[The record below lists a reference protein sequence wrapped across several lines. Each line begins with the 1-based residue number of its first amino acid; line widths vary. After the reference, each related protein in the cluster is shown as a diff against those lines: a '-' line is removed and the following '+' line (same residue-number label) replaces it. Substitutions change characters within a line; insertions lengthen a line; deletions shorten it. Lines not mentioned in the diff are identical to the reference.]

1 MQRHDPVYYHDYLR
15 LDDLLAAQRP
25 VSTQLGDEAHDELLF
40 IVVHQV
46 YELWFKQIL
55 HELGAVMVI
64 FEDGVVKEREMGALV
79 GHLDRVVHIQRLLIA
94 QIEVLETMT
103 PLDFLDFR
111 DLLIP
116 ASGFESLQFRVI
128 ENTLGGRPEQRVKIS
143 GARYTERFRDD
154 HRAMLE
160 ATEGRPSLHDHV
172 EGWLAR
178 TPFLEVGD
186 FAFWD
191 EYRSAV
197 ERMLGRERVALE
209 SNSALPDDVRAS
221 QLEGLERNRAG
232 YDLLFDDATWER
244 LRGDGSRRFSRRA
257 FMAALLIN
265 LYRDEPILQLPF
277 RLLTTLANIDEGF
290 ITWRQRHALMVMRM
304 IGDRIGTGG
313 TTGHAYLREAARRSR
328 VFVDLVQV
336 PSFLIPRSELPPLPP
351 EVAETMRFG
360 LTT

>member
-116 ASGFESLQFRVI
+116 ASGFESLQFSSHR
-128 ENTLGGRPEQRVKIS
+128 EH
-143 GARYTERFRDD
+143 ARSP
-154 HRAMLE
+154 A
-160 ATEGRPSLHDHV
+160 
-172 EGWLAR
+172 
-178 TPFLEVGD
+178 
-186 FAFWD
+186 
-191 EYRSAV
+191 
-197 ERMLGRERVALE
+197 
-209 SNSALPDDVRAS
+209 
-221 QLEGLERNRAG
+221 
-232 YDLLFDDATWER
+232 
-244 LRGDGSRRFSRRA
+244 
-257 FMAALLIN
+257 
-265 LYRDEPILQLPF
+265 
-277 RLLTTLANIDEGF
+277 
-290 ITWRQRHALMVMRM
+290 
-304 IGDRIGTGG
+304 
-313 TTGHAYLREAARRSR
+313 
-328 VFVDLVQV
+328 
-336 PSFLIPRSELPPLPP
+336 
-351 EVAETMRFG
+351 
-360 LTT
+360 

>member
-1 MQRHDPVYYHDYLR
+1 M
-15 LDDLLAAQRP
+15 
-25 VSTQLGDEAHDELLF
+25 
-40 IVVHQV
+40 
-46 YELWFKQIL
+46 
-55 HELGAVMVI
+55 
-64 FEDGVVKEREMGALV
+64 
-79 GHLDRVVHIQRLLIA
+79 
-94 QIEVLETMT
+94 
-103 PLDFLDFR
+103 
-111 DLLIP
+111 
-116 ASGFESLQFRVI
+116 
-128 ENTLGGRPEQRVKIS
+128 
-143 GARYTERFRDD
+143 
-154 HRAMLE
+154 
-160 ATEGRPSLHDHV
+160 
-172 EGWLAR
+172 AR

-257 FMAALLIN
+257 FMATLLIN